1 MITENKIKEIL
12 KTLPNENSKLDYKL
26 KEYATEKKGDLI
38 KDILALSLIH
48 ISEPTRPY

>member
-26 KEYATEKKGDLI
+26 KEYATEKR
-38 KDILALSLIH
+38 ATSLKI
-48 ISEPTRPY
+48 YLLC